1 MQDAMIDSSISKAN
15 TGNMDDGINFISKLI
30 QYLLKWSFP
39 FETVLILRNMQQF
52 SIIEGRI
59 VLNVHDM
66 ALWKVNISIIIN
78 RIIRCQDHKFLNL
91 HLVSANSI
99 LDVTIMP
106 IEAFFKCSNVVAEM
120 TSLSM
125 AQTCEYYQV
134 IFCVEKE
141 KKKFSMNADVH
152 CTQDKK
158 KQ

>member
-66 ALWKVNISIIIN
+66 ALWKVN
-78 RIIRCQDHKFLNL
+78 RCQDHKFLNL

-106 IEAFFKCSNVVAEM
+106 IEAYFKCSNVVAEM

-141 KKKFSMNADVH
+141 KKINSQWMQMYIVH
-152 CTQDKK
+152 RIKK

>member
-15 TGNMDDGINFISKLI
+15 TGNMDYGINFISKLI

-66 ALWKVNISIIIN
+66 ALWKVN
-78 RIIRCQDHKFLNL
+78 RCQDHKFLNL

-106 IEAFFKCSNVVAEM
+106 IEAYFKCSNVVAEM

-141 KKKFSMNADVH
+141 KKINSQWMQMYIVH
-152 CTQDKK
+152 RIKK
-158 KQ
+158 NNKKA

>member
-15 TGNMDDGINFISKLI
+15 TGNMDYGINFISKLI

-66 ALWKVNISIIIN
+66 ALWKVN
-78 RIIRCQDHKFLNL
+78 RCQDHKFLNL

-141 KKKFSMNADVH
+141 KKKILNECR
-152 CTQDKK
+152 CTLYTG
-158 KQ
+158 

>member
-15 TGNMDDGINFISKLI
+15 TGNMDYGINFISKLI

-66 ALWKVNISIIIN
+66 ALWKVN
-78 RIIRCQDHKFLNL
+78 RCQDHKFLNL

-106 IEAFFKCSNVVAEM
+106 IEAYFKCSNVVAEM

-141 KKKFSMNADVH
+141 KKINSQWMQMYIVH
-152 CTQDKK
+152 RIKK